1 MIFFEYLQTKSE
13 FMEFMEIQNIH
24 EIDFTST
31 IGRMDLDIRK
41 LAENPNFS
49 GT

>member
-1 MIFFEYLQTKSE
+1 
-13 FMEFMEIQNIH
+13 MEIQNIH